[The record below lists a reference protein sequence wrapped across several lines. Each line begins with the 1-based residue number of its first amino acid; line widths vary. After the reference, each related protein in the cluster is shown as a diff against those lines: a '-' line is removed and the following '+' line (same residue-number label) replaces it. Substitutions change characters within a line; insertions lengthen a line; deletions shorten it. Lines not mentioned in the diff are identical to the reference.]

1 MSVRDTV
8 THMFKSTKDA
18 AADAL
23 ADLQA
28 QLEQTDA
35 DLALVRTD
43 HQTGK
48 ITLAEASAQR
58 RDVNDRADYLRELIA
73 DAEEKLAAAIAADH
87 AKAHEKEIAAQ
98 RKLNKASLD
107 TFTQHCAALK
117 KAAPKVDA
125 ALKALAD
132 ALEDMDGPAE
142 RAALVY
148 PWDFDFAWLVQGA
161 ALDAGL
167 GEVLGIVPR
176 IDYGNGTSSVD
187 PNWRRPEF
195 AGLEKELA
203 VDCEAALADFSLALG
218 LTERPAPPASP
229 PPPPA
234 VYIDPDAAKRRA
246 DAELARM
253 TRDAG
258 LINAHDI
265 ASGIKPPTY
274 ESTGPR
280 VPNDPTVPQVQT
292 PYQPPVEQAPLQR
305 VNTATEHPAAND
317 WAAQLAANFAKEQ

>member
-1 MSVRDTV
+1 MALRDAFNQFMSGR
-8 THMFKSTKDA
+8 DA
-18 AADAL
+18 AAKTL
-23 ADLQA
+23 ADLQQ
-28 QLEQTDA
+28 QLDTCDEDAALARSDHATGKLTIDEAASKVALVKARREYLA
-35 DLALVRTD
+35 DL
-43 HQTGK
+43 
-48 ITLAEASAQR
+48 ILA
-58 RDVNDRADYLRELIA
+58 
-73 DAEEKLAAAIAADH
+73 AEEKLAAATAADH
-87 AKAHEKEIAAQ
+87 AKAHEKELAAQ

-107 TFTQHCAALK
+107 TLTQHLSKLK
-117 KAAPKVDA
+117 SVAPKVDA

-132 ALEDMDGPAE
+132 ALEDMDGPAQ

-148 PWDFDFAWLVQGA
+148 PWDFDFPWLVQGA

-167 GEVLGIVPR
+167 GDVLGIIPR
-176 IDYGNGTSSVD
+176 ISYANGTSSVD
-187 PNWRRPEF
+187 PDYRRPEF
-195 AGLEKELA
+195 DGIEKEIA
-203 VDCEAALADFSLALG
+203 ADCDKALADFSLALG
-218 LTERPAPPASP
+218 LTERPALPPSP

-253 TRDAG
+253 QRDAG
-258 LINAHDI
+258 RARPDLGEI
-265 ASGIKPPTY
+265 PPTY

-305 VNTATEHPAAND
+305 VNTATDHPAAND